1 MRPPRLALAAL
12 LALIPAAALAAAT
25 ATPDIAA
32 TVEAIARIKSAASPS
47 WSPDGTQ
54 LAYISNASGS
64 PQVWVISTAPGGAPK
79 QVTKLADPVQSV
91 AWSPAG
97 DWLAYDVAPRGGLN
111 VQVWLAHPDG
121 SGAKLVT
128 GGGAD
133 NNRLYGWTPKGERL
147 AIGSAARDPAA
158 MDAYLV
164 DPATAA
170 RTVVVE
176 GHGLNTVTDLSADG
190 RYALVS
196 RLVSRGDNNIFRVD
210 LKTHAEFLI
219 TPHTGTAS
227 FGWARFSPD
236 AKFVY
241 LTSDAATDMA
251 AFGVVEL
258 ATEGQPGPIRLLVSR
273 TDAEAED
280 AVLSH
285 DGRRALLIW
294 NVAGR
299 SQVMLLDTTS
309 GKLSAAPALPAELVR
324 SAEFSPDDKRLIL
337 VASGAAAPADL
348 HVLDLALGRFARL
361 TESAHDGVDLTTLS
375 RPSLVKYKARDGVL
389 LSGWLYR
396 PKGVTGPGPTVFLY
410 HGGPEGQSRPALSG
424 DIQALTASGLS
435 VFAPNVRGSTGFGK
449 KYVNLDNGPLRV
461 NGVKDIEDTTN
472 ALVKLGYADPK
483 RLGIMG
489 GSYGGYMVMA
499 GVTEFPDMFA
509 AGADLYGVVNFETFF
524 AHTQP
529 WMAAISTVEYG
540 DPKTQA
546 DMLKALSPINKLDRV
561 KTPLIVLHGAN
572 DTNVPVVEAEQI
584 VASLKARGVPVTYV
598 KFPDE
603 GHGWR
608 KLANRVT
615 STQAIVNFFGKHLGT
630 ASNAP

>member
-1 MRPPRLALAAL
+1 MSKILTTLALMAAL
-12 LALIPAAALAAAT
+12 GPVVAWAAE
-25 ATPDIAA
+25 PRDIAA
-32 TVEAIARIKSAASPS
+32 VVEAIARIKSAASPS
-47 WSPDGTQ
+47 WSADGTQ
-54 LAYISNASGS
+54 LAFISNASGS
-64 PQVWVISTAPGGAPK
+64 PQVWTVPATGGAPK

-91 AWSPAG
+91 TWSPAG
-97 DWLAYDVAPRGGLN
+97 DWLAYDVAPGGGLN
-111 VQVWLAHPDG
+111 VQVYVAHPDG
-121 SGAKLVT
+121 SGAKLLT

-133 NNRLYGWTPKGERL
+133 NNRLYDWTADGKRL

-164 DPATAA
+164 DPATGGRA
-170 RTVVVE
+170 VVVE
-176 GHGLNTVTDLSADG
+176 GRGLNTVTDVSHDG

-196 RLVSRGDNNIFRVD
+196 RLVSRGDNNIYLVD
-210 LKTHAEFLI
+210 LASHTETLV
-219 TPHTGTAS
+219 TPHAGTAS

-236 AKFVY
+236 ARRIW
-241 LTSDAATDMA
+241 LTSDTATDLA
-251 AFGVVEL
+251 AFGAVDL
-258 ATEGQPGPIRLLVSR
+258 TSQGAPGPFHILAARP
-273 TDAEAED
+273 DAEAED

-285 DGRRALLIW
+285 DGHRALLIW

-299 SQVMLLDTTS
+299 SQVALLDTAT
-309 GKLSAAPALPAELVR
+309 GKLGAAPALPAELVR
-324 SAEFSPDDKRLIL
+324 SPEFSPDDKRLAL
-337 VASGAAAPADL
+337 VAAGAAAPADL
-348 HVLDLALGRFARL
+348 HVLDLVVGRFARL
-361 TESAHDGVDLTTLS
+361 TESAHDGVDLASLS
-375 RPSLVKYKARDGVL
+375 RPSVVKYRARDGVP

-396 PKGVTGPGPTVFLY
+396 PKGVTGPGPVVFLY
-410 HGGPEGQSRPALSG
+410 HGGPEGESRPALSG
-424 DIQALTASGLS
+424 DVQALVASGLS

-449 KYVNLDNGPLRV
+449 KFVNLDNGPLRA
-461 NGVKDIEDTTN
+461 NGVKDIEDTTD

-499 GVTEFPDMFA
+499 GVTEYPDMFA

-540 DPKTQA
+540 DPKTQG
-546 DMLKALSPINKLDRV
+546 DMLKALSPIHKLDRV

-584 VASLKARGVPVTYV
+584 VDSLKARGVPVEYV

-608 KLANRVT
+608 RLANRVR
-615 STQAIVNFFGKHLGT
+615 STEAIVDFFGKHLGT
-630 ASNAP
+630 ASNTP

>member
-1 MRPPRLALAAL
+1 MRALLIAAL
-12 LALIPAAALAAAT
+12 LAGAPIATTAAGL
-25 ATPDIAA
+25 DIAA
-32 TVEAIARIKSAASPS
+32 TVEAIAKIKSAGSPS
-47 WSPDGTQ
+47 WSPDGTGV
-54 LAYISNASGS
+54 AFISNASGS
-64 PQVWVISTAPGGAPK
+64 PQVWTVPAAGGAPK
-79 QVTKLADPVQSV
+79 QVTKLPDPVQSV

-97 DWLAYDVAPRGGLN
+97 DWLAYDVAPGGGLN
-111 VQVWLAHPDG
+111 VQVYLVHPDG
-121 SGAKLVT
+121 TGAKLVT

-133 NNRLYGWTPKGERL
+133 NNRLYGWTEDGKRL
-147 AIGSAARDPAA
+147 AIGSAARDPAK

-164 DPATAA
+164 DPASGA

-176 GHGLNTVTDLSADG
+176 GKGLNTVTDISRDG
-190 RYALVS
+190 RFALVS
-196 RLVSRGDNNIFRVD
+196 RLVSRGDNNIYRVD
-210 LKTHAEFLI
+210 LASHAEVLV
-219 TPHTGTAS
+219 TPHTATAS
-227 FGWARFSPD
+227 FGWAKFSPD
-236 AKFVY
+236 GHQVY
-241 LTSDAATDMA
+241 LTSDATTDLA
-251 AFGVVEL
+251 AFGVVDL
-258 ATEGQPGPIRLLVSR
+258 GPDGKPGPFRILVAR
-273 TDAEAED
+273 ADAEAED

-285 DGRRALLIW
+285 DGRRAFLIW

-299 SQVMLLDTTS
+299 SQVVLLDTTT
-309 GKLSAAPALPAELVR
+309 GKLNAAPALPAELIR
-324 SAEFSPDDKRLIL
+324 SPEFSADDKKLVL
-337 VASGAAAPADL
+337 VASGAASPADL
-348 HVLDLALGRFARL
+348 HVLDIAPGRFARL
-361 TESAHDGVDLTTLS
+361 TESAHEGVDLANLS

-396 PKGVTGPGPTVFLY
+396 PKGVTGPGPVVFLY
-410 HGGPEGQSRPALSG
+410 HGGPEGESRPGLSG
-424 DIQALTASGLS
+424 DIQALTAAGAS

-449 KYVNLDNGPLRV
+449 TFVNLDNGPLRV

-584 VASLKARGVPVTYV
+584 VASLKARGVPVQYV

-615 STQAIVNFFGKHLGT
+615 STRAIVDFFGKHLGT

>member
-1 MRPPRLALAAL
+1 MRRILIALGAVLALA
-12 LALIPAAALAAAT
+12 PVAAAAAV
-25 ATPDIAA
+25 PDIAA
-32 TVEAIARIKSAASPS
+32 AVEAIARIRSASSPS

-54 LAYISNASGS
+54 LAFISNASGS
-64 PQVWVISTAPGGAPK
+64 PQVWIVAAAGGAPR

-91 AWSPAG
+91 RWSPAG
-97 DWLAYDVAPRGGLN
+97 DWLAYDVAPGGGLN

-121 SGAKLVT
+121 TGAKLLT

-133 NNRLYGWTPKGERL
+133 NNRLYGWTDDGKRL
-147 AIGSAARDPAA
+147 AIGSAARDPAQ
-158 MDAYLV
+158 MDAWLA
-164 DPATAA
+164 DPATGA

-176 GHGLNTVTDLSADG
+176 GRGLNTVTDVSHD
-190 RYALVS
+190 RRFALVS
-196 RLVSRGDNNIFRVD
+196 RLLSRGDNNIYRVD
-210 LKTHAEFLI
+210 LASHAETLV

-227 FGWARFSPD
+227 FGWGKFSPD
-236 AKFVY
+236 GKFIY
-241 LTSDAATDMA
+241 LTSDAAADLA
-251 AFGVVEL
+251 VFGVVEL
-258 ATEGQPGPIRLLVSR
+258 TTEGKPGPFR
-273 TDAEAED
+273 TLAARRDGEAED
-280 AVLSH
+280 AVMSH
-285 DGRRALLIW
+285 DGHRALLIW

-299 SQVMLLDTTS
+299 SQAVLLDTVA
-309 GKLSAAPALPAELVR
+309 GKLSAVPALPAELVR
-324 SAEFSPDDKRLIL
+324 SPEFSPDDKRLVL

-348 HVLDLALGRFARL
+348 HVLDLAPGRFARL
-361 TESAHDGVDLTTLS
+361 TESAHEGVDLAGLS
-375 RPSLVKYKARDGVL
+375 RPSLVKYSARDGVL

-396 PKGVTGPGPTVFLY
+396 PRGFTGPGPVVFLY
-410 HGGPEGQSRPALSG
+410 HGGPEGESRPALSG
-424 DIQALTASGLS
+424 DIQALVAAGAS

-449 KYVNLDNGPLRV
+449 KFVNLDNGPLRV
-461 NGVKDIEDTTN
+461 NAVRDIEDTTN
-472 ALVKLGYADPK
+472 ALVKLGYADPR

-499 GVTEFPDMFA
+499 GVTEYPDMFA

-540 DPKTQA
+540 DPVTQKH
-546 DMLKALSPINKLDRV
+546 LLRALSPINRLDRV

-572 DTNVPVVEAEQI
+572 DTNVPVVEAEQV
-584 VASLKARGVPVTYV
+584 VASLKARGVPVQYV
-598 KFPDE
+598 RFPDE

-615 STQAIVNFFGKHLGT
+615 STEAIVNFFGKHLGT